1 MVYRIAV
8 AFVVSFTFLHLLSLP
23 FAASYDG
30 MEYVHL
36 ANVLG
41 SSAFPEG
48 WNYLRTPL
56 FPAALKL
63 AFAMGGEQ
71 PQAAMLVTGV
81 MGLAAVLLTGSTV
94 RYIAGDGAG
103 ACALTIVVLY
113 PVSIGY
119 QHMLLSETGIFFF
132 LALLV
137 WLTVRSAHHPTL
149 VAILIA
155 ATVAAGYYWRPTLL
169 YLSPVVAIAFTLIN
183 RRTPGRRNLLQNA
196 VVILAIPWLLVY
208 PWIRLSSKHPSDIKE
223 VFTTG
228 MYKQVMV
235 PPENPL
241 FGPLG
246 PRYRQ
251 IVRDEVGEGHLAPDG
266 LSMVGEGRHEFLKQ
280 LHQAYLRAGIGRLV
294 LQYPGRYIAGVLRS
308 FIYFLG
314 VPHHRGDDENWNFS
328 RFVFLA
334 WPQTA
339 TFENVP
345 NWIPE
350 YNAQFQPQHYG
361 GGAALGTLLLQLLS
375 LYVPLVLV
383 CSVVSLCWLVVAIR
397 QGNGVVFA
405 LTAIPLA
412 LIALHALTMMS
423 AGRYAFPIYPLM
435 LANTVTLLGL
445 SCQGWRQKRQ
455 L

>member
-1 MVYRIAV
+1 MVYRIAK
-8 AFVVSFTFLHLLSLP
+8 AFAISFTFLHLLSLP

-41 SSAFPEG
+41 SSAFPDG

-63 AFAMGGEQ
+63 AFIVGGEQ
-71 PQAAMLVTGV
+71 PQAAMLVTGL
-81 MGLAAVLLTGSTV
+81 MGLGGVLLTGSTV
-94 RYIAGDGAG
+94 RFIAGGAAG
-103 ACALTIVVLY
+103 ACALAVVVLY
-113 PVSIGY
+113 PVLIGY
-119 QHMLLSETGIFFF
+119 QHMLLSETGIFYF

-137 WLTVRSAHHPTL
+137 WLTVRSDRRPAL
-149 VAILIA
+149 MAILMA
-155 ATVAAGYYWRPTLL
+155 ATIAAGYYWRPTLL
-169 YLSPVVAIAFTLIN
+169 YLSPVVAIAFALIN
-183 RRTPGRRNLLQNA
+183 RRTLGRRNLVINTA
-196 VVILAIPWLLVY
+196 VVLGIPWLLVY
-208 PWIRLSSKHPSDIKE
+208 PWARLSSKHPSDIKE

-228 MYKQVMV
+228 MYKQVLV

-241 FGPLG
+241 FGSLG
-246 PRYRQ
+246 PRYQ
-251 IVRDEVGEGHLAPDG
+251 EIVRDEVGGGHLALDG

-339 TFENVP
+339 IFENVP

-361 GGAALGTLLLQLLS
+361 GGAFLGTLLLRMLS
-375 LYVPLVLV
+375 LYVPVVLM
-383 CSVVSLCWLVVAIR
+383 CSIVSLLWLVASIR
-397 QGNGVVFA
+397 QGNGIVFA
-405 LTAIPLA
+405 LTAIPLT

-435 LANTVTLLGL
+435 LANTVTLLSL
-445 SCQGWRQKRQ
+445 SWQGWRQKRN